1 MLREHA
7 VSEAHRNRVW
17 RTKHGGAD
25 VQAFYDTLSSGVV
38 IPVQVALAVP
48 SSPDPITSRFSAVR
62 IPSNPLARAQNPA
75 LGCPAAFLRE
85 QPEVAVMEGLRSCGA
100 LLTRDNIPP
109 DAPHGSRRKQHQL
122 EATRRYDAWVLKLL
136 QAPGEIG
143 YPRIPGLSPGVTPTH
158 FSG

>member
-1 MLREHA
+1 MHE
-7 VSEAHRNRVW
+7 
-17 RTKHGGAD
+17 GAD

-48 SSPDPITSRFSAVR
+48 SSPDPITSRFKLSAVR
-62 IPSNPLARAQNPA
+62 LPSNPLARAQNPA

-109 DAPHGSRRKQHQL
+109 DAPHGSRRKQHQ
-122 EATRRYDAWVLKLL
+122 ATRRYDAWVLKLF
-136 QAPGEIG
+136 QAPCEIG